1 MLAPLSGIEP
11 AKLKKLKFSF
21 TPKNSG
27 IRGEGFS
34 PFFFKQYNK
43 GSNLCSP
50 PRSDG
55 LARVNIQRIL
65 YSSKPISL
73 ISRHQN

>member
-27 IRGEGFS
+27 IRGEVFPPSFS
-34 PFFFKQYNK
+34 KQYDK
-43 GSNLCSP
+43 GSNLCKV
-50 PRSDG
+50 R
-55 LARVNIQRIL
+55 REVMV
-65 YSSKPISL
+65 
-73 ISRHQN
+73 

>member
-27 IRGEGFS
+27 IRGEVIPLSFLE
-34 PFFFKQYNK
+34 NK
-43 GSNLCSP
+43 NAKIPLLLDTTTERFLLQVGS
-50 PRSDG
+50 
-55 LARVNIQRIL
+55 
-65 YSSKPISL
+65 
-73 ISRHQN
+73 

>member
-27 IRGEGFS
+27 IRGEVI
-34 PFFFKQYNK
+34 
-43 GSNLCSP
+43 P
-50 PRSDG
+50 PSFLNNMTKAQTFVVR
-55 LARVNIQRIL
+55 REVMV
-65 YSSKPISL
+65 
-73 ISRHQN
+73 